1 MKRVKDVTLKQ
12 TTMTLN
18 NTPTT
23 VLENEILV
31 FKKFMQVLQSRDNV
45 NPETTDEKITNLV
58 KRCEEKIKE
67 FEDAILK
74 LKQ

>member
-1 MKRVKDVTLKQ
+1 
-12 TTMTLN
+12 MTLN

-23 VLENEILV
+23 VLESEILV
-31 FKKFMQVLQSRDNV
+31 FKKFMQVLQSRENL
-45 NPETTDEKITNLV
+45 NPETTDEKIIALV

-67 FEDAILK
+67 FEEAITK